1 MDITDFK
8 NINIKTL
15 LNKYIHEM
23 LYGGYGG
30 STDPGYAELEAATAM
45 YLTLKKLELKVKD
58 EKDLLKTLRGQNVFD
73 EDFLK
78 PFIKVRK

>member
-15 LNKYIHEM
+15 LNKYIWEV
-23 LYGGYGG
+23 LYGGP
-30 STDPGYAELEAATAM
+30 TDPGYAELEAATAM
-45 YLTLKKLELKVKD
+45 YLVLKKLELKVKD

-73 EDFLK
+73 EDFLES
-78 PFIKVRK
+78 FIKVKK